1 MTDLVI
7 FDCDGVLVD
16 SEPLANLVLID
27 NLAGY
32 GLNVSLEDSHK
43 MFVGGTMASVMSK
56 SRAMGAD
63 LPETWIDDVYAEMY
77 ARLEQGVDLVPGIP
91 NLLDRLAAE
100 AIPFCVASNGSEAKM
115 KITLGQNG
123 LWDRFHPHAM
133 FSAHALGVAKPDPGL
148 FLAAASHFDVQARD
162 CLVIEDSESGA
173 LAAARAGMRT
183 GQHLP
188 VGSRII
194 DLAQEL
200 LRTDLFVMVA
210 PGELLF
216 SRGDRAILRVNLQH
230 VLEAFQECNLDQLEV
245 GRLRPQ
251 QFL

>member
-1 MTDLVI
+1 MPLTYPTPKLVI

-16 SEPLANLVLID
+16 SEQVTNEVMVASLKR
-27 NLAGY
+27 Y
-32 GLNVSLEDSHK
+32 GLTMTVEQSMDH
-43 MFVGGTMASVMSK
+43 FVGGTMASVMSK

-133 FSAHALGVAKPDPGL
+133 FSAHALGVAKP
-148 FLAAASHFDVQARD
+148 
-162 CLVIEDSESGA
+162 
-173 LAAARAGMRT
+173 
-183 GQHLP
+183 
-188 VGSRII
+188 
-194 DLAQEL
+194 
-200 LRTDLFVMVA
+200 
-210 PGELLF
+210 
-216 SRGDRAILRVNLQH
+216 RAIRS
-230 VLEAFQECNLDQLEV
+230 
-245 GRLRPQ
+245 GSG
-251 QFL
+251 